1 MLSFLAQSAC
11 RGNRPSRF
19 SSLRAYPRPDLV
31 AKLLRERNVARFMV
45 APAGFGKSTLALEYA
60 ETVFAFDHVFWVD
73 CASPCFLRDL
83 DARGIVE
90 GLVEVDGEPF
100 LAVFEDVPP
109 LDSLRA
115 ELFGA
120 VLDDLLE
127 RGCEVLITCTPA
139 SDVFADQ
146 IDRMLI
152 GAGDLLLSDEE
163 VDFARLPSDIA
174 ETPAHDVARCR
185 RVAALAWGEADSPA
199 FLELAASEELPADV
213 MAAVFALLCLGSG
226 SLADARRIVRIDDE
240 VARLLE
246 RSYVY
251 VGVDRVRGAFCAS
264 PFGVPQIAQA
274 FSDRLAHLGAAHED
288 AGAFILRL
296 AETLMDAGRC
306 ARACEV
312 MRCLASAHVRCTWLA
327 AQNRRLRDAACLLA
341 ARTLY
346 ASLDSRQLDAGQ
358 HIEEAVR
365 CALLGENVAGCL
377 AARRALACGA
387 APAQQAV
394 AQLVQL
400 SGSAGDAAAACVA
413 AIHALGDGPL
423 AHLHAMACTVDPS
436 VDEDVLPVQAWLQAF
451 EEAELP
457 EGALLCAAK
466 LLDGAGVSEGLLPA
480 QLCERLAAA
489 VARDVSRAFAATGS
503 LTLAQGLAAC
513 AFSRVLERGYL
524 DMPGLDPRCAMA
536 ANRLER
542 ALSVQRMECE
552 RAHARK
558 LRSRAS
564 FESTHPDAFRRV
576 AWGTPPPAAPTPP
589 RLTVNLFGRLEVKVG
604 DATVES
610 GHLSRQK
617 VRSLLAL
624 LVLNRGRDVSRDRL
638 AAQLWPESSPSCRRK
653 NFYATWSQ
661 LRSALST
668 PDGDCPYLIR
678 HQNGVCIEARLLA
691 SDVLELE
698 EVCRALLFNRPG
710 RGGWGHLFARVE
722 DSFADELLPGDDG
735 CDVID
740 GLRADCKNRLVD
752 ALVAASGK
760 LLDEGDPREGLWFAR
775 AALSRDDSR
784 EDVYVALMRAQ
795 IASLQRTA
803 ALQTY
808 FACRRYLADDLG
820 IDPSAETMRLYRS
833 IIEVEERV

>member
-1 MLSFLAQSAC
+1 M
-11 RGNRPSRF
+11 
-19 SSLRAYPRPDLV
+19 RAYPRPALV

-45 APAGFGKSTLALEYA
+45 APSGFGKSTLALEYA
-60 ETVFAFDHVFWVD
+60 ETVFAFDHVFWID

-83 DARGIVE
+83 DARGIVD
-90 GLVEVDGEPF
+90 GLVEVDDQSF

-120 VLDDLLE
+120 VLDDLLD

-139 SDVFADQ
+139 ADVFADQ
-146 IDRMLI
+146 IDRMLV

-174 ETPAHDVARCR
+174 EISAHDVARCR
-185 RVAALAWGEADSPA
+185 RVAALAWGESDSPA

-213 MAAVFALLCLGSG
+213 MAALFALLCLGSG
-226 SLADARRIVRIDDE
+226 SLSDARRIVRIDDE
-240 VARLLE
+240 VAELLE

-251 VGVDRVRGAFCAS
+251 VGVDRVRGTFCAA

-274 FSDRLAHLGAAHED
+274 FSDRLANLGASAHED
-288 AGAFILRL
+288 AGAFVLRL
-296 AETLMDAGRC
+296 AEALMDAGRC

-327 AQNRRLRDAACLLA
+327 SQSRRLRDAACLLN

-346 ASLDSRQLDAGQ
+346 VSLDSRQLDAQQ
-358 HIEEAVR
+358 HLE
-365 CALLGENVAGCL
+365 G
-377 AARRALACGA
+377 
-387 APAQQAV
+387 
-394 AQLVQL
+394 
-400 SGSAGDAAAACVA
+400 
-413 AIHALGDGPL
+413 
-423 AHLHAMACTVDPS
+423 
-436 VDEDVLPVQAWLQAF
+436 
-451 EEAELP
+451 AELA

-466 LLDGAGVSEGLLPA
+466 LLDDAGGSEGLLA
-480 QLCERLAAA
+480 VQLAERVAAA

-503 LTLAQGLAAC
+503 LTLAQALAAC
-513 AFSRVLERGYL
+513 SFSRVLERGYL

-542 ALSVQRMECE
+542 ALSMQRMECE
-552 RAHARK
+552 RARARK

-564 FESTHPDAFRRV
+564 FESTHPDAFRKV
-576 AWGTPPPAAPTPP
+576 AWGTAMPAMPAPP

-604 DATVES
+604 DVAVES

-638 AAQLWPESSPSCRRK
+638 AAQLWPESSASCRRK

-740 GLRADCKNRLVD
+740 GLREDCKNRLVD

-760 LLDEGDPREGLWFAR
+760 LLDSGDPREGLWFAR

>member
-19 SSLRAYPRPDLV
+19 SSLRAYPRPALV

-45 APAGFGKSTLALEYA
+45 APSGFGKSTLALEYA
-60 ETVFAFDHVFWVD
+60 ETVFAFDHVFWID

-83 DARGIVE
+83 DARGIVD
-90 GLVEVDGEPF
+90 GLVEVDDQSF

-120 VLDDLLE
+120 VLDDLLD

-139 SDVFADQ
+139 ADVFADQ
-146 IDRMLI
+146 IDRMLV

-174 ETPAHDVARCR
+174 EISAHDVARCR
-185 RVAALAWGEADSPA
+185 RVAALAWGESDSPA

-213 MAAVFALLCLGSG
+213 MAALFALLCLGSG
-226 SLADARRIVRIDDE
+226 SLSDARRIVRIDDE
-240 VARLLE
+240 VAELLE

-251 VGVDRVRGAFCAS
+251 VGVDRVRGTFCAA

-274 FSDRLAHLGAAHED
+274 FSDRLANLGASAHED
-288 AGAFILRL
+288 AGAFVLRL
-296 AETLMDAGRC
+296 AEALMDAGRC

-327 AQNRRLRDAACLLA
+327 SQSRRLRDAACLLN

-346 ASLDSRQLDAGQ
+346 VSLDSRQLDAQQ
-358 HIEEAVR
+358 HLE
-365 CALLGENVAGCL
+365 G
-377 AARRALACGA
+377 
-387 APAQQAV
+387 
-394 AQLVQL
+394 
-400 SGSAGDAAAACVA
+400 
-413 AIHALGDGPL
+413 
-423 AHLHAMACTVDPS
+423 
-436 VDEDVLPVQAWLQAF
+436 
-451 EEAELP
+451 AELA

-466 LLDGAGVSEGLLPA
+466 LLDDAGGSEGLLA
-480 QLCERLAAA
+480 VQLAERVAAA

-503 LTLAQGLAAC
+503 LTLAQALAAC
-513 AFSRVLERGYL
+513 SFSRVLERGYL

-542 ALSVQRMECE
+542 ALSMQRMECE
-552 RAHARK
+552 RARARK

-564 FESTHPDAFRRV
+564 FESTHPDAFRKV
-576 AWGTPPPAAPTPP
+576 AWGTAMPAMPAPP

-604 DATVES
+604 DVAVES

-638 AAQLWPESSPSCRRK
+638 AAQLWPESSASCRRK

-740 GLRADCKNRLVD
+740 GLREDCKNRLVD

-760 LLDEGDPREGLWFAR
+760 LLDSGDPREGLWFAR

>member
-19 SSLRAYPRPDLV
+19 SSLRAYPRPALV

-45 APAGFGKSTLALEYA
+45 APSGFGKSTLALEYA
-60 ETVFAFDHVFWVD
+60 ETVFAFDHVFWID

-83 DARGIVE
+83 DARGIVD
-90 GLVEVDGEPF
+90 GLVEVDDQSF

-120 VLDDLLE
+120 VLDDLLD

-139 SDVFADQ
+139 ADVFADQ
-146 IDRMLI
+146 IDRMLV

-174 ETPAHDVARCR
+174 ETPAHDVARCS
-185 RVAALAWGEADSPA
+185 RVAALAWGESVSPA

-213 MAAVFALLCLGSG
+213 MAALFALLCLGSG
-226 SLADARRIVRIDDE
+226 SLSDARRIVRIDDE
-240 VARLLE
+240 VAELLE

-251 VGVDRVRGAFCAS
+251 VGVDRVRGTFCAA

-274 FSDRLAHLGAAHED
+274 FSDRLANLGASAHED
-288 AGAFILRL
+288 AGAFVLRL
-296 AETLMDAGRC
+296 AEALMDAGRC

-327 AQNRRLRDAACLLA
+327 SQSRRLRDAACLLN

-346 ASLDSRQLDAGQ
+346 ASLDSRQLDAQQ
-358 HIEEAVR
+358 HLEEAVR

-387 APAQQAV
+387 DPAQQAV

-400 SGSAGDAAAACVA
+400 SGSAGEAAAACA
-413 AIHALGDGPL
+413 SAIRELGDGPFPQL
-423 AHLHAMACTVDPS
+423 NAMACVVDPAFN
-436 VDEDVLPVQAWLQAF
+436 EDILPAQAWL
-451 EEAELP
+451 
-457 EGALLCAAK
+457 
-466 LLDGAGVSEGLLPA
+466 
-480 QLCERLAAA
+480 LA
-489 VARDVSRAFAATGS
+489 
-503 LTLAQGLAAC
+503 
-513 AFSRVLERGYL
+513 
-524 DMPGLDPRCAMA
+524 
-536 ANRLER
+536 
-542 ALSVQRMECE
+542 
-552 RAHARK
+552 
-558 LRSRAS
+558 
-564 FESTHPDAFRRV
+564 
-576 AWGTPPPAAPTPP
+576 
-589 RLTVNLFGRLEVKVG
+589 
-604 DATVES
+604 
-610 GHLSRQK
+610 SRQK

-638 AAQLWPESSPSCRRK
+638 AAQLWPESSASCRRK

-668 PDGDCPYLIR
+668 PEGDCPYLVR

-740 GLRADCKNRLVD
+740 GLREDCKNRLMAWWRHQGSCLIRAIPGRACGSPVRRFP
-752 ALVAASGK
+752 ATIRARTCMWRSCA
-760 LLDEGDPREGLWFAR
+760 PR
-775 AALSRDDSR
+775 
-784 EDVYVALMRAQ
+784 
-795 IASLQRTA
+795 
-803 ALQTY
+803 
-808 FACRRYLADDLG
+808 
-820 IDPSAETMRLYRS
+820 
-833 IIEVEERV
+833 